1 MNQPIPLL
9 HLVFTPNRSLGP
21 RGFAILMSVTA
32 LLGAVI
38 ALRFLLLSS
47 KAWPIAIFMCLDVL
61 LLYGAFRLNYRSATQ
76 REDLWLDAKTLDVR
90 QRAGNGDE
98 ITFQLNSHWVKVE
111 LTELNEFQNQL
122 HLVSH
127 GRKYSIA
134 SFLAPHERVEVG
146 AAIQLALRQL
156 NSISRK
162 PY

>member
-1 MNQPIPLL
+1 MDQPAPLL

-21 RGFAILMSVTA
+21 RGFAILMSVTTV
-32 LLGAVI
+32 LGALI

-61 LLYGAFRLNYRSATQ
+61 LLYWAFRLNYRSATQ

-90 QRAGNGDE
+90 QRASDGSE
-98 ITFQLNSHWVKVE
+98 TMFQLNPHWVKVDLE
-111 LTELNEFQNQL
+111 ELNEFQNQL

-127 GRKYSIA
+127 GRRYRIA
-134 SFLAPHERVEVG
+134 TFVAPHERVEIS
-146 AAIQLALRQL
+146 AAIQSALLRL